1 MRGNENTVGCVM
13 PYISISCM
21 MNDHSLFHPL
31 LLDSGFHFFNLVDG
45 SKGEYTYKN
54 SLCTL
59 LYVCYNSMF
68 KM

>member
-1 MRGNENTVGCVM
+1 
-13 PYISISCM
+13 
-21 MNDHSLFHPL
+21 MNDHSLFLPL

-59 LYVCYNSMF
+59 LYVCYNPMF
-68 KM
+68 NM